1 MLNVAQRKQI
11 YDDWSVLNS
20 LKTNNNV
27 FKANSAI
34 SPYNSNNLLQR
45 IYIWNE
51 NLPNTSLKNVV
62 ILANFDVN
70 TQSIPAG
77 FPYDGTWYDLMDN
90 TAFEVGNTNQ
100 GISLNPGEFR
110 VFGNQQATFSLSNN
124 NPLLGLQLVQ
134 NPVLDRIQ
142 IQTPSDLSGNID
154 WKIYNTAGVEIAY
167 GSTSLQQQT
176 LQIPSPK
183 KQGNYFVVLRHTN
196 TNAWSLLKVLRQ

>member
-1 MLNVAQRKQI
+1 M
-11 YDDWSVLNS
+11 
-20 LKTNNNV
+20 

-34 SPYNSNNLLQR
+34 SPFNSNNLLQR

-110 VFGNQQATFSLSNN
+110 VFGNQQATFSVSNHN
-124 NPLLGLQLVQ
+124 QLRGLKLVQ

-142 IQTPSDLSGNID
+142 IQTPSELSGNID
-154 WKIYNTAGVEIAY
+154 WKIYNTVGVEIAY
-167 GSTSLQQQT
+167 GSTSIQQQT

-196 TNAWSLLKVLRQ
+196 TNAWGFLKVLKQ

>member
-1 MLNVAQRKQI
+1 M
-11 YDDWSVLNS
+11 
-20 LKTNNNV
+20 

-110 VFGNQQATFSLSNN
+110 VFETNK
-124 NPLLGLQLVQ
+124 PLLTCL
-134 NPVLDRIQ
+134 I
-142 IQTPSDLSGNID
+142 IIH
-154 WKIYNTAGVEIAY
+154 Y
-167 GSTSLQQQT
+167 
-176 LQIPSPK
+176 
-183 KQGNYFVVLRHTN
+183 
-196 TNAWSLLKVLRQ
+196 